1 MRKVKKLVRKAFAP
15 ALGCAEHAELFIL
28 SSHRPPDSVLSGG
41 VTVSARDHGMLA
53 REHGAHLADLVALL
67 WI

>member
-28 SSHRPPDSVLSGG
+28 SSHRAPDSVLSGG
-41 VTVSARDHGMLA
+41 VTMLASDHGMLA
-53 REHGAHLADLVALL
+53 SEHGAHLADLGALL
-67 WI
+67 RI